1 VCGRYLLIFSGN
13 LMKILD
19 GGIGRYLK
27 EIGAPFEQPE
37 WSALALM
44 EKPSA
49 VTVAHQAFVN
59 AGSQVIS
66 TNSYAVVPFHI
77 GEERFSARGPELI
90 RLSGQ
95 LAQQVKHASTENIL
109 VAASIPPVFG
119 SYKPEEF
126 VHDDAVAMLEIFKQH
141 LLPYTDIIL
150 AETISSIAE
159 VTAIQSVFGD
169 CGQPL
174 WISMT
179 LEDEPLSSKQSR
191 LRSGEL
197 LRDAIES
204 IDFQCVEAVL
214 FNCSQPEV
222 MAEAIKLAVE
232 MLPAG
237 KEVGVYANGFRPIT
251 NNIEAN
257 DGYST
262 LRDDLTPQ
270 DYLEFAQHWQLL
282 GATMVGGC
290 CGIGPDH
297 IARLKSLND

>member
-1 VCGRYLLIFSGN
+1 
-13 LMKILD
+13 MKILD

-27 EIGAPFEQPE
+27 EIGAPFQQPE

-44 EKPSA
+44 EDPSS
-49 VTVAHQAFVN
+49 VKVAHQAFVD
-59 AGSQVIS
+59 AGSQVIT

-77 GEERFSARGPELI
+77 GEDRFVERGAELI

-95 LAQQVKHASTENIL
+95 LAQQVKQ
-109 VAASIPPVFG
+109 AAGETVLIAAGIPPVFG
-119 SYKPEEF
+119 SYNPNEF
-126 VHDDAVAMLEIFKQH
+126 VHDDAVAMLEVFKQN

-150 AETISSIAE
+150 AETQSSIAE

-179 LEDEPLSSKQSR
+179 LEDEPVTGEESR

-197 LRDAIES
+197 LRDTLES
-204 IDFQCVEAVL
+204 INFQYVDAVL

-222 MAEAIKLAVE
+222 MAEAVKLAAE
-232 MLPAG
+232 MLPSG
-237 KEVGVYANGFRPIT
+237 KDIGVYANGFRPIT
-251 NNIEAN
+251 NTIDAN
-257 DGYST
+257 DGYSV
-262 LRDDLTPQ
+262 LREDLTPQ
-270 DYLEFAQHWQLL
+270 DYLAFAEHWQQL

-297 IARLKSLND
+297 ISLLKRLND

>member
-1 VCGRYLLIFSGN
+1 
-13 LMKILD
+13 MKILD

-27 EIGAPFEQPE
+27 EIGAPFQQPE

-44 EKPSA
+44 EDPSS
-49 VTVAHQAFVN
+49 VKVAHQAFVD
-59 AGSQVIS
+59 AGSQVIT

-77 GEERFSARGPELI
+77 GEDRFVERGAELI

-95 LAQQVKHASTENIL
+95 LAQQVKQ
-109 VAASIPPVFG
+109 AAGETVLIAAGIPPVFG
-119 SYKPEEF
+119 SYNPNEF
-126 VHDDAVAMLEIFKQH
+126 VHDDAVAMLEVFKQN

-150 AETISSIAE
+150 AETQSSIAE

-179 LEDEPLSSKQSR
+179 LEDEPVTVEESR

-197 LRDAIES
+197 LRDTLES
-204 IDFQCVEAVL
+204 INFQCVDAVL

-222 MAEAIKLAVE
+222 MAEAVKLAAE
-232 MLPAG
+232 MLPSG
-237 KEVGVYANGFRPIT
+237 KDIGVYANGFRPIT
-251 NNIEAN
+251 NTIDAN
-257 DGYST
+257 DGYSV
-262 LRDDLTPQ
+262 LREDLTPQ
-270 DYLEFAQHWQLL
+270 DYLAFAEHWQQL

-297 IARLKSLND
+297 ISLLKRLND

>member
-1 VCGRYLLIFSGN
+1 
-13 LMKILD
+13 MKILD

-27 EIGAPFEQPE
+27 EIGAPFQQPE

-44 EKPSA
+44 EDPSS
-49 VTVAHQAFVN
+49 VKVAHQAFVD
-59 AGSQVIS
+59 AGSQVIT

-77 GEERFSARGPELI
+77 GEDRFVERGAGLI

-95 LAQQVKHASTENIL
+95 LAQQVKQ
-109 VAASIPPVFG
+109 AAGETVLIAAGIPPVFG
-119 SYKPEEF
+119 SYNPNEF
-126 VHDDAVAMLEIFKQH
+126 VHDDAVAMLEVFKQN

-150 AETISSIAE
+150 AETQSSIAE

-179 LEDEPLSSKQSR
+179 LEDEPVTGEESR

-197 LRDAIES
+197 LRDTLES
-204 IDFQCVEAVL
+204 INFQCVDAVL

-222 MAEAIKLAVE
+222 MAEAVKLAAK
-232 MLPAG
+232 MLPSG
-237 KEVGVYANGFRPIT
+237 KDIGVYANGFRPIT
-251 NNIEAN
+251 NTIDAN
-257 DGYST
+257 DGYSV
-262 LRDDLTPQ
+262 LREDLTPQ
-270 DYLEFAQHWQLL
+270 DYLAFAEHWQQL

-297 IARLKSLND
+297 ISLLKRLND

>member
-1 VCGRYLLIFSGN
+1 
-13 LMKILD
+13 MKILD

-27 EIGAPFEQPE
+27 EIGAPFQQPE

-44 EKPSA
+44 EDPSS
-49 VTVAHQAFVN
+49 VKVAHQAFVD
-59 AGSQVIS
+59 AGSQVIT

-77 GEERFSARGPELI
+77 GEDRFVERGAELI

-95 LAQQVKHASTENIL
+95 LAQQVKQ
-109 VAASIPPVFG
+109 AAGETVLIAAGIPPVFG
-119 SYKPEEF
+119 SYNPNEF
-126 VHDDAVAMLEIFKQH
+126 VHDDAVAMLEVFKQN

-150 AETISSIAE
+150 AETQSSIAE

-179 LEDEPLSSKQSR
+179 LEDEPVTGEESR

-197 LRDAIES
+197 LRDTLES
-204 IDFQCVEAVL
+204 INFQCVDAVL

-222 MAEAIKLAVE
+222 MAEAVKLAAK
-232 MLPAG
+232 MLPSG
-237 KEVGVYANGFRPIT
+237 KDIGVYANGFRPIT
-251 NNIEAN
+251 NTIDAN
-257 DGYST
+257 DGYSA
-262 LRDDLTPQ
+262 LREDLTPQ
-270 DYLEFAQHWQLL
+270 DYLAFAEHWQQL

-297 IARLKSLND
+297 ISLLKRLND